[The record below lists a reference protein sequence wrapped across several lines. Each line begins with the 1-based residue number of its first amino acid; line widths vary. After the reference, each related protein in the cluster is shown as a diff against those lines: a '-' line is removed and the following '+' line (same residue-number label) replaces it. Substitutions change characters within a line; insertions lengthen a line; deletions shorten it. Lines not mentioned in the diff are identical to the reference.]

1 MQMNIIIPAA
11 SRSKEIAGSVFRNSL
26 RSGEPHRPGCGR
38 LDSCNFRN
46 LVDYTIAIRLQV
58 ARFARYSGR
67 FPGFSPPAGAVFG
80 IFTACGAYFRDFGG
94 LKAHFREFGQPL
106 CYFIHKFRCIRGR
119 PKAGFPQFSQP
130 FSQNPCA
137 APLRASNL
145 RHFSTQNCI
154 LCSKCG

>member
-11 SRSKEIAGSVFRNSL
+11 SRSKEIAGSVFRSCL
-26 RSGEPHRPGCGR
+26 RSGKPHRPGCGR
-38 LDSCNFRN
+38 LDSCNFRH
-46 LVDYTIAIRLQV
+46 LVDSTIAIRLQV

-67 FPGFSPPAGAVFG
+67 FSGFSPPAGPIFG
-80 IFTACGAYFRDFGG
+80 IFTACGACFRNFGG

-106 CYFIHKFRCIRGR
+106 YYFIHKFRCIRGR

-137 APLRASNL
+137 VPPRASNL
-145 RHFSTQNCI
+145 RHFSTQNRI
-154 LCSKCG
+154 LCSKYG